1 MNAPLLSILVPIYR
15 TETEALRLVEAWR
28 RVHSSAIEL
37 ILLLDGKS
45 EGRSLFDDHES
56 KGHLRLLQ
64 HDENQGLAQARMS
77 LSQAARGKYL
87 WHHDA
92 DDLPNLQHIDR
103 VLGILAHSD
112 EDILEFNAEMQ
123 RGATSKPLYA
133 TIKSQFLRAQ
143 SELTLTTIQH
153 QYIAQNIWNKLIRRG
168 FWNEATSRINEQ
180 VDLKFTLGED
190 LFFCYLLVRNPCK
203 YKFYNLEIYHYL
215 TNDTSSTR
223 NFSSDRIQHNFN
235 ELTLAFDNIEK
246 LIYLDEISR
255 ARLNFQKAANL
266 YYSCIRGRVNIEASL
281 KFEHCPELPSTVRT
295 ALHEAIIDL
304 SGTFRV
310 TRERLIRR
318 KPHLGWLYRSH

>member
-45 EGRSLFDDHES
+45 DRRPLFEHHES

-92 DDLPNLQHIDR
+92 DDLPNLQHLDR
-103 VLGILAHSD
+103 VLGILARSD

-123 RGATSKPLYA
+123 RGATSTPLYA

-153 QYIAQNIWNKLIRRG
+153 QYIAQNIWNKLIRRE
-168 FWNEATSRINEQ
+168 FWDEATSRINEQ

-190 LFFCYLLVRNPCK
+190 LFFCYLLLINRCT
-203 YKFYNLEIYHYL
+203 YKFYNIGIYNYL
-215 TNDTSSTR
+215 TNNVSSTR
-223 NFSSDRIQHNFN
+223 NFSSDLIQRNFN
-235 ELTLAFDNIEK
+235 EITLVFDNIEK
-246 LIYLDEISR
+246 LINIEVNSR
-255 ARLNFQKAANL
+255 DRLNFQKAANL
-266 YYSCIRGRVNIEASL
+266 YYSCIRGRIDIEAFL
-281 KFEHCPELPSTVRT
+281 ELEHYPELPSTVRT
-295 ALHEAIIDL
+295 ALQQAIIDL
-304 SGTFRV
+304 SGTFKV
-310 TRERLIRR
+310 TRERLIRK
-318 KPHLGWLYRSH
+318 KPHLGWLHRSH